1 MNLFVTIALL
11 FVIAVVVL
19 WLFWKFDKEEPEQD
33 EESSST
39 NSDINNEE
47 LTQPTQ
53 TLVQQIEESNKQFLN
68 NIKENRERRPKEDVD
83 IGPIKMPEFTDLK
96 MFTKHQSEAP
106 KLQKEVPFQGY
117 DRRKLGM
124 MQDSQMIDGNDR
136 DGLMTKKH
144 WSLAQNKIEPR
155 MTLAL
160 RMNPE
165 LIDSWKQANK
175 GPTIDQGKMVLDNIA
190 AKKSILEK
198 K

>member
-175 GPTIDQGKMVLDNIA
+175 GPTVDQGKMVLDNIA

>member
-39 NSDINNEE
+39 NSDTNNEE

-83 IGPIKMPEFTDLK
+83 LGPIKMPEFTDLK

-124 MQDSQMIDGNDR
+124 MQDSQMIDGNDK

-175 GPTIDQGKMVLDNIA
+175 GPTVDQGKMVLDNIA